1 MVIAMGTGHIL
12 EFSVSCLLLLALII
26 TQYYNYSVSCK
37 LANDEIDGDMEDYDF
52 EALNDSLFVGDASA
66 SS

>member
-1 MVIAMGTGHIL
+1 MVITMGTGHIS
-12 EFSVSCLLLLALII
+12 EFSVSCLLLLVLTI

-37 LANDEIDGDMEDYDF
+37 LANDADGDMEDYDF
-52 EALNDSLFVGDASA
+52 ESLNDSVVLVGDTST